1 MPRPE
6 GEPMRGAP
14 DAPSVPLPPGPVQER
29 YRRTRGPEPIHPR
42 TVLPAVRER
51 IVLHTGDGLELV
63 GELALPA
70 SGVPV
75 ATLVTF
81 HPLPTVG
88 GHMDFHLYAK
98 AAQWLPATAGLAV
111 LRFNT
116 RGTCSARGCSEGE
129 FGDGV
134 SERHDVAAA
143 LAFVAERRLPDP
155 WLLGWSFGTE
165 LVLRHGTVVP
175 HAGLAAGGILLSPP
189 LRRSTDADLDLW
201 AADGR
206 PLRVLVPGLDDTL
219 RPAEAARRFARVPQ
233 AEVVGVD
240 GARHLWVGRT
250 FTQRALDEVASTALG
265 RPVHLSQTWNGLVV
279 AGEPGT

>member
-1 MPRPE
+1 
-6 GEPMRGAP
+6 MRGAP
-14 DAPSVPLPPGPVQER
+14 DAPAVPLPPGPVHED
-29 YRRTRGPEPIHPR
+29 YRRTEGPEPIHPR

-51 IVLHTGDGLELV
+51 IVLRTGDGLDLV
-63 GELALPA
+63 GELALPVDGA
-70 SGVPV
+70 PA

-88 GHMDFHLYAK
+88 GHMDFHLYLK
-98 AAQWLPATAGLAV
+98 AAQWLPATAGVAV

-143 LAFVAERRLPDP
+143 LAFVAERALPDP

-165 LVLRHGTVVP
+165 LVLQHGTVVP
-175 HAGLAAGGILLSPP
+175 HAQLAVGGILLSPP
-189 LRRSTDADLDLW
+189 LRRSTDADLDRW

-219 RPAEAARRFARVPQ
+219 RPAEAVRRFARVPQ

-250 FTQRALDEVASTALG
+250 YTRRALDEVASTALG
-265 RPVHLSQTWNGLVV
+265 RAVRLPATWDGPVV
-279 AGEPGT
+279 AG

>member
-1 MPRPE
+1 
-6 GEPMRGAP
+6 MRGAP
-14 DAPSVPLPPGPVQER
+14 DAPAVPLPPGPVPED

-42 TVLPAVRER
+42 TVLPAARER
-51 IVLHTGDGLELV
+51 IVLRTEDGLDLV

-70 SGVPV
+70 GGAPA
-75 ATLVTF
+75 ATLVAF

-88 GHMDFHLYAK
+88 GHMDFHLYLK

-116 RGTCSARGCSEGE
+116 RGTCSARGCSDGD

-143 LAFVAERRLPDP
+143 LAFVAERSLPHP

-165 LVLRHGTVVP
+165 LVLKYGTVVP

-189 LRRSTDADLDLW
+189 LRRSTDADLDRW

-219 RPAEAARRFARVPQ
+219 RPAQAARRFARVPQ

-250 FTQRALDEVASTALG
+250 YTHRALDEVASTALG
-265 RPVHLSQTWNGLVV
+265 RPVRLPATWDGLVA
-279 AGEPGT
+279 AG

>member
-1 MPRPE
+1 
-6 GEPMRGAP
+6 MRGAP
-14 DAPSVPLPPGPVQER
+14 DAPAEPLPAGEVEER
-29 YRRTRGPEPIHPR
+29 YRPTRGTEPIHSR

-51 IVLHTGDGLELV
+51 IVLRTEDGLDLV

-70 SGVPV
+70 SGAPA
-75 ATLVTF
+75 ATLVMF

-88 GHMDFHLYAK
+88 GHMDFHLYLK

-116 RGTCSARGCSEGE
+116 RGTCSPRGCSEGE

-134 SERHDVAAA
+134 LERHDVAAA
-143 LAFVAERRLPDP
+143 LAFVAERSLPDP
-155 WLLGWSFGTE
+155 WLVGWSFGTE

-175 HAGLAAGGILLSPP
+175 HAQLAVGGILLSPP
-189 LRRSTDADLDLW
+189 LRRATDADLDRW

-219 RPAEAARRFARVPQ
+219 RPAEAARRFVRVPQ

-250 FTQRALDEVASTALG
+250 HTHRALDEVASTALG
-265 RPVHLSQTWNGLVV
+265 RPVRMPAAWDGLVG
-279 AGEPGT
+279 AG

>member
-1 MPRPE
+1 MQRAE
-6 GEPMRGAP
+6 NGPMRGAP
-14 DAPSVPLPPGPVQER
+14 DDAPAVPLPPGPVPEA
-29 YRRTRGPEPIHPR
+29 YRDTRGPEAIHPR

-51 IVLHTGDGLELV
+51 IVLRTDDGLDLV

-70 SGVPV
+70 DGNPA

-88 GHMDFHLYAK
+88 GHMDFHLYLK
-98 AAQWLPATAGLAV
+98 AARWLPATAGLAV

-116 RGTCSARGCSEGE
+116 RGTCSARGCSDGE

-134 SERHDVAAA
+134 SERADVAAA
-143 LAFVAERRLPDP
+143 LAFVAERSLPVP

-165 LVLRHGTVVP
+165 LVLKHGLVVP
-175 HAGLAAGGILLSPP
+175 HASLAVGGILLSPP
-189 LRRSTDADLDLW
+189 LSRSTDTDLDRW

-219 RPAEAARRFARVPQ
+219 RPAEAVRRFARVPQ

-250 FTQRALDEVASTALG
+250 HTHRALDEVASTALG
-265 RPVHLSQTWNGLVV
+265 RSVRMPSTWDGPLLD
-279 AGEPGT
+279 G